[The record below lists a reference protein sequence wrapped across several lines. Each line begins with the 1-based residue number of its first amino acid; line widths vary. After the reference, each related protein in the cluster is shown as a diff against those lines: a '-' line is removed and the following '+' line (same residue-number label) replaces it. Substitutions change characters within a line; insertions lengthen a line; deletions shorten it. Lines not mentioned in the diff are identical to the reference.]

1 MSPRETPQYVYG
13 FTMKIQYNGGGCASV
28 VAVAVAVVVVVVC
41 VAVVACARIFFSIRM
56 KCFCA
61 CDATWVGVRVG
72 TKCLLTSFQRPRP
85 KCSIPLRNA
94 SCSSF
99 VHGTAIFRA
108 IVATDG
114 QTNSDDAPILG
125 RRQSG

>member
-13 FTMKIQYNGGGCASV
+13 FTMKIQYSGCTS
-28 VAVAVAVVVVVVC
+28 VAVVCVVVC
-41 VAVVACARIFFSIRM
+41 VVVAVFARVFFSIRM

-72 TKCLLTSFQRPRP
+72 TKCLLTSVQRPRP
-85 KCSIPLRNA
+85 KCSIPFKNA

-108 IVATDG
+108 IAAT
-114 QTNSDDAPILG
+114 NKL
-125 RRQSG
+125 

>member
-28 VAVAVAVVVVVVC
+28 VAVAIAVVVVVC
-41 VAVVACARIFFSIRM
+41 VAVVAVFARVFFSIRM

-61 CDATWVGVRVG
+61 CDATCVGVRVG

-108 IVATDG
+108 IVGA
-114 QTNSDDAPILG
+114 NKL
-125 RRQSG
+125 